1 MGRFSTTQQKILLR
15 SGKNFFIFLTICHDA
30 SKKIA
35 ASWQIVPLFF
45 FACCVVEDRLVPLRS
60 NLKKIMGRF
69 STTQQKILL
78 RSGKNFF
85 IFLTI
90 CHDASKKNC
99 CVVANRPI
107 IFFFFLLLRSGTKRS
122 STTQQF
128 KKNNGTIFHDA
139 TKKIC
144 CVVERIFSFS

>member
-1 MGRFSTTQQKILLR
+1 
-15 SGKNFFIFLTICHDA
+15 
-30 SKKIA
+30 
-35 ASWQIVPLFF
+35 
-45 FACCVVEDRLVPLRS
+45 
-60 NLKKIMGRF
+60 MGRF

-107 IFFFFLLLRSGTKRS
+107 IFFKLLRSGRS
-122 STTQQF
+122 FRSTTQQF
-128 KKNNGTIFHDA
+128 KKFFTKIFHDA
-139 TKKIC
+139 PKKIRC
-144 CVVERIFSFS
+144 AVENIDLFGARPLALPGSLPTGRSPKLNYLFIFINLFY

>member
-15 SGKNFFIFLTICHDA
+15 SGKKFFIFLTICHDA

-45 FACCVVEDRLVPLRS
+45 LNCCVVELNDLPLRS

-78 RSGKNFF
+78 RSGKKIF

-107 IFFFFLLLRSGTKRS
+107 IFFKLLRSGRSFS

-139 TKKIC
+139 TKNF
-144 CVVERIFSFS
+144 VA